1 MTLPEQYSM
10 ALETTLLILPLAIH
24 ILTVFHLIIT
34 KRLPLYI
41 IYKLVM
47 RSLSVGLMSPVL
59 MYLLIDEVMSPVCTH
74 LYMK

>member
-10 ALETTLLILPLAIH
+10 ALETTLLILSLAIH

-41 IYKLVM
+41 IYKLVL

-74 LYMK
+74 L